1 MICVSIALTLAHVS
15 FMTLS
20 RTYQFG
26 FVENTVATEY
36 LKSHPKYAV
45 KWQYFL
51 TQTIWISIRIV
62 ASLLLPHIYQC
73 KQDLVCTKGA

>member
-1 MICVSIALTLAHVS
+1 MICVSIALTLTHVS

-36 LKSHPKYAV
+36 LKSHPKFTLFNLY
-45 KWQYFL
+45 
-51 TQTIWISIRIV
+51 
-62 ASLLLPHIYQC
+62 
-73 KQDLVCTKGA
+73 